1 MSIIGGFLLPFTV
14 TFKVGSVLLLCFF
27 ALYFFI
33 ANSYHDGKLNIFITK
48 FLQQIFLFFRFI
60 YSIQYTIFLELG
72 EILIPR
78 PIIYF

>member
-1 MSIIGGFLLPFTV
+1 MCGFYVSML
-14 TFKVGSVLLLCFF
+14 
-27 ALYFFI
+27 LYFFI

-60 YSIQYTIFLELG
+60 YNIHYTIFLELG